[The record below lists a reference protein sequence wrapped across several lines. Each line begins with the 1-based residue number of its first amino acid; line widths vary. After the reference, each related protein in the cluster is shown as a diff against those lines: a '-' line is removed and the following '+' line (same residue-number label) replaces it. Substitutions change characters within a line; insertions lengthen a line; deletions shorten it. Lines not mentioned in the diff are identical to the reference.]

1 MNSPAE
7 VVRFYLDRIEKA
19 PHPVEKSII
28 RRDLML
34 YQHHLTAEEA
44 QSVDYLLRPLLDEIE
59 LEMIEKDPLLK
70 RVHETLAR
78 LQNRQQVGA

>member
-1 MNSPAE
+1 MNSPE
-7 VVRFYLDRIEKA
+7 KVVRFYLERIDKV
-19 PHPVEKSII
+19 PHPVEKAII
-28 RRDLML
+28 KSDLML
-34 YQHHLTAEEA
+34 YHHRLSAEEA

-78 LQNRQQVGA
+78 IRNRQQVST